1 MRDFVARMC
10 RLHRQCMCQ
19 ILDKECPGVFAKV
32 GVDVLDETVSKHAH
46 LSREDVP
53 CDWIALGFRG
63 HDFWKVHLGIPFSI
77 EGGIAGFPTEK
88 GAATFRTGW
97 HINSD
102 YYMQKL
108 SGEPIK
114 AFEYNSMKLEHG
126 EIPAG
131 EQHFQLPPV
140 PITLENAGTGFQIF
154 LDQGLA
160 LYRYMYK
167 KLQDVK
173 PD

>member
-1 MRDFVARMC
+1 MREFVARLC
-10 RLHRQCMCQ
+10 RLHHECMLS
-19 ILDKECPGVFAKV
+19 ILDKECPGIFAKV
-32 GVDVLDETVSKHAH
+32 GVDVIDETISRFPH
-46 LSREDVP
+46 LRREKTP

-77 EGGIAGFPTEK
+77 EGGEAGFPTEK

-97 HINSD
+97 HINSE

-108 SGEPIK
+108 SGEPVES
-114 AFEYNSMKLEHG
+114 FQYNGMKLERG
-126 EIPAG
+126 DIPAG

-140 PITLENAGTGFQIF
+140 SITLENSGTGFQVF

-160 LYRYMYK
+160 LYRYMYT
-167 KLQDVK
+167 KLQDVESE
-173 PD
+173 